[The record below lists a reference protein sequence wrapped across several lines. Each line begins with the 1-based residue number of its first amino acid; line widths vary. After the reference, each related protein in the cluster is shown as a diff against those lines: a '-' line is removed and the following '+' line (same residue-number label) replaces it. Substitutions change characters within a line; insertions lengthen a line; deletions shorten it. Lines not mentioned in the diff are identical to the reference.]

1 MRRPGDQGEGHDHS
15 NHQRGDWLGAP
26 KNFVH
31 FVCCWRSGLNTHDVA
46 LAAPTD
52 GETMLDV
59 GAGMGAGTLVAARIP
74 GARVECR
81 EPSLVMRT
89 ILKSASIGPSKA
101 SIDHR
106 ARSRC

>member
-1 MRRPGDQGEGHDHS
+1 MRRPGP
-15 NHQRGDWLGAP
+15 P
-26 KNFVH
+26 KNLMPLVR
-31 FVCCWRSGLNTHDVA
+31 CWRSGINTHAVA